1 MFRKILKFILQLFGL
16 KIADKEQEE
25 GTLPANVKKEA
36 IYRKKS
42 LMSETEYNF
51 YLKMKPLE
59 EEYRIVSQLNLASVI
74 QKISTHRYQ
83 TELYRNI
90 DFAIFSKDYKELLLL
105 IELNDST
112 HNQKSRRKRDLN
124 VQKICD
130 ECQIK
135 LIKFYTNCPNE
146 QTYVI
151 NRIRRTI
158 YEDKSTIEIL

>member
-1 MFRKILKFILQLFGL
+1 
-16 KIADKEQEE
+16 
-25 GTLPANVKKEA
+25 
-36 IYRKKS
+36 
-42 LMSETEYNF
+42 MSETEYNF

-59 EEYRIVSQLNLASVI
+59 EEYRIVSQLNLASVV
-74 QKISTHRYQ
+74 QKISSYRYQ

-112 HNQKSRRKRDLN
+112 HQQKSRKKRDAK

-135 LIKFYTNCPNE
+135 LIKFYTIRPNE
-146 QTYVI
+146 QMYVI

-158 YEDKSTIEIL
+158 YEDKNPTEIL

>member
-1 MFRKILKFILQLFGL
+1 
-16 KIADKEQEE
+16 
-25 GTLPANVKKEA
+25 
-36 IYRKKS
+36 
-42 LMSETEYNF
+42 MSETEYNF

-59 EEYRIVSQLNLASVI
+59 EEYRIVSQLNLASVV
-74 QKISTHRYQ
+74 QKISSYRYQ

-112 HNQKSRRKRDLN
+112 HQQKSRKKRDAK

-135 LIKFYTNCPNE
+135 LIKFYTNRPNE
-146 QTYVI
+146 QMYVI

-158 YEDKSTIEIL
+158 YEDKNPTEIL